1 MYIHAHVL
9 KYMHT
14 VFMGGIHIHTCQL
27 LFTWFLPLFT
37 VVLLSRTHRGNSI
50 LGNTIP
56 ALNATSSDA
65 LLPTQTTNSFDL
77 PTHAEGGTSLK

>member
-1 MYIHAHVL
+1 MRMYLSTCILYSWAV
-9 KYMHT
+9 YIY
-14 VFMGGIHIHTCQL
+14 VHTCQL

-77 PTHAEGGTSLK
+77 PTHAEGGTSLE